1 MAKRHSKHVK
11 RTRKHRGGSQ
21 GSGYEPGGALL
32 RGVQLD
38 AQIVKPYDAC
48 MTVAR
53 PGQMAFSS
61 MGGLPG
67 MRGGAYTNNLDSG
80 IAGFAQVDKVAC
92 QPNLT
97 NPLNQRGG
105 VGLQS
110 AQDMGVYEAPTAR
123 YAQAASSFT
132 NSVGAPILLNQPLD
146 ARMWSRACTQTA
158 GGFLRKRQQ
167 KTKSHKKSKKSRKTR
182 KSGARRYRKHRGG
195 GLREDAL
202 GALAAAGQTP
212 DSVSGQSYQPGLPGK
227 EIHIGGFTFKHQAG
241 FYNSQLLAKLDGSHD
256 STYVEVATN
265 YLGSQ

>member
-1 MAKRHSKHVK
+1 MPKRHRKNLK
-11 RTRKHRGGSQ
+11 KTRRNKKHRGGSQ

-32 RGVQLD
+32 PGTQLD

-48 MTVAR
+48 MTVTR
-53 PGQMAFSS
+53 PGQIAFSS

-67 MRGGAYTNNLDSG
+67 MRGGAYTNNLASG

-92 QPNLT
+92 QPNPM
-97 NPLNQRGG
+97 NPLNQRGGLASQVGG

-158 GGFLRKRQQ
+158 GRR
-167 KTKSHKKSKKSRKTR
+167 KKSKKSRKTR
-182 KSGARRYRKHRGG
+182 KSRSRRSYRKHRGG

-202 GALAAAGQTP
+202 RALAAAGQTP

-227 EIHIGGFTFKHQAG
+227 EVHLGGFTFKHQAG
-241 FYNSQLLAKLDGSHD
+241 FYNSQLLAKLDGSND
-256 STYVEVATN
+256 STYVEVAKN